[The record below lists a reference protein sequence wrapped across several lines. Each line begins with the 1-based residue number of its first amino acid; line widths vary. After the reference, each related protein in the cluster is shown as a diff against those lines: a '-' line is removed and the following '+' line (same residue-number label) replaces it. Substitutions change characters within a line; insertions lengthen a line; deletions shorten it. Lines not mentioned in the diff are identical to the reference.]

1 MENFNKN
8 WLIILLIAVV
18 FGTLGFL
25 LGRTTGHGH
34 GYGREHGNG
43 PGRSEMMMFRHH
55 AGDSMDIQVEVEAGG
70 AGQTTIKVDTVM
82 KDGKQIIIKEV
93 HKVKK

>member
-8 WLIILLIAVV
+8 WLLILLVAVI

-25 LGRTTGHGH
+25 LGRTTGHGGQHRMMKMH
-34 GYGREHGNG
+34 GDMKELQ
-43 PGRSEMMMFRHH
+43 
-55 AGDSMDIQVEVEAGG
+55 IQVEDDGEGIVKID
-70 AGQTTIKVDTVM
+70 TIM

-93 HKVKK
+93 KKIKE

>member
-8 WLIILLIAVV
+8 WLLILLVAVI

-25 LGRTTGHGH
+25 LGRTNGHGGH
-34 GYGREHGNG
+34 HRI
-43 PGRSEMMMFRHH
+43 EM
-55 AGDSMDIQVEVEAGG
+55 DGG
-70 AGQTTIKVDTVM
+70 HRKELEINVDTEGKGIVKIDTIM

-93 HKVKK
+93 KKIK

>member
-8 WLIILLIAVV
+8 WLLILLVAVI

-25 LGRTTGHGH
+25 LGRTTGHGGQH
-34 GYGREHGNG
+34 R
-43 PGRSEMMMFRHH
+43 MMKMSG
-55 AGDSMDIQVEVEAGG
+55 GDMKELQIQVEDDGEGIVKID
-70 AGQTTIKVDTVM
+70 TIL

-93 HKVKK
+93 KKIKE